1 MKKTALIGILF
12 AVAVIGLLIYSTMNM
27 AQHRVEVCM
36 QFNGHTQCKTT
47 AGQTEDFALRT
58 AKSNACAE
66 ISSGVT
72 DTIQCEHAEPVSVK
86 RLK

>member
-1 MKKTALIGILF
+1 VKKSVVIGILV
-12 AVAVIGLLIYSTMNM
+12 VAGLIALLFYSSMSM

-47 AGQTEDFALRT
+47 SGQTQDFALRT

-86 RLK
+86 WLK